1 MRDDADPDRSL
12 GPVRAWKPVSELV
25 PVLTGPCVC
34 RMKTVS
40 QALEELLVA
49 AQRQDCLTLGVYESA
64 KLMNV

>member
-1 MRDDADPDRSL
+1 M
-12 GPVRAWKPVSELV
+12 SELLWDLLV
-25 PVLTGPCVC
+25 PFLTAPCLC